1 MWTQY
6 SYKNMDEV
14 IPTKEERITKIV
26 NALKTTPKGKLSY
39 DRDPSSPPI
48 LALSPK
54 TENKENQPADSDSD
68 SSDFSDSDDSDLS
81 ENETSDGKHE
91 KFCCK
96 NSLN

>member
-1 MWTQY
+1 
-6 SYKNMDEV
+6 MDEV

-54 TENKENQPADSDSD
+54 TENKEHIDQPKEPQPSADYYTIDID
-68 SSDFSDSDDSDLS
+68 HFAKQS
-81 ENETSDGKHE
+81 EMLLLIHIDMAAQE
-91 KFCCK
+91 
-96 NSLN
+96 L

>member
-1 MWTQY
+1 
-6 SYKNMDEV
+6 MDEV

-54 TENKENQPADSDSD
+54 TENKERIDQPKEPQPSADYYTIDIDPEEVKYSTS
-68 SSDFSDSDDSDLS
+68 FS
-81 ENETSDGKHE
+81 
-91 KFCCK
+91 
-96 NSLN
+96 